1 MKFLIAFA
9 LCALAACINAN
20 PYGNIGYGSDLGQ
33 VAYVQDIGYGG
44 GWGRGIGGGR
54 GGLIGGYGGY
64 RQPLISRSSNPSAAA
79 AASAASAGIRPGNY
93 RQAAVIG
100 YDLDASWHG
109 NSYGRGGHGRGY

>member
-54 GGLIGGYGGY
+54 GLIGGY

-109 NSYGRGGHGRGY
+109 NNYGRGGYGRGY